1 MSLDREQMQ
10 KIQKEFG
17 EHAHDSGSMPVQIA
31 ALTTN
36 IALLGEHL
44 QRNKKDFSCKRSL
57 LKMIARRRSFLNY
70 LKRVDA
76 LKYESVIKRLGL
88 KK

>member
-1 MSLDREQMQ
+1 MSLNKEQMEKVQ
-10 KIQKEFG
+10 KDFG
-17 EHAHDSGSMPVQIA
+17 EHAQDSGSMPVQIA
-31 ALTTN
+31 ALTQN
-36 IALLGEHL
+36 IAILSDHL

-57 LKMIARRRSFLNY
+57 LKMIARRRTFLKY
-70 LKRVDA
+70 VKRVDV